1 MRVLRTHGE
10 RIQWENGFVGTL
22 FSPGIRARAVLFD
35 RTVNTV
41 VISKGLFRKTVREI
55 PFRRIRGILH
65 TIYAPIHVSP
75 EVPPVRMESDWSEIS
90 LLLAESS
97 KEVLFQENYVMDA
110 SGKPG
115 REAIRRILGMAEEIA
130 EVTGKP
136 LLVDWEE
143 AEMFL
148 DKGAAK
154 IQLTGDLIP
163 PQMRGR
169 EIPFRKVEALQAVKT
184 EGGYNA
190 VRIAT
195 RDGDIYVTTQWYDRS
210 SCLDET
216 TEAIARCVH
225 LPFQKVATRDPGEP
239 VAGRMYAP
247 ITPSMRGTVPGR

>member
-1 MRVLRTHGE
+1 MRVLRTPGE
-10 RIQWENGFVGTL
+10 RIQWEIGFTGYL
-22 FSPGIRARAVLFD
+22 FSPGIRPRAVLFD
-35 RTVNTV
+35 RTRNAA
-41 VISKGLFRKTVREI
+41 VISQGIFRKNVREI
-55 PFRRIRGILH
+55 PFRGIRGILH
-65 TIYAPIHVSP
+65 TIYAPIHVSS

-90 LLLAESS
+90 LLLSDSS
-97 KEVLFQENYVMDA
+97 KEVLLQENYAMDDA
-110 SGKPG
+110 GRPG

-136 LLVDWEE
+136 LRIEWEE
-143 AEMFL
+143 AEIFL
-148 DKGAAK
+148 DRGAAK
-154 IQLTGDLIP
+154 IRLTGDLIP

-195 RDGDIYVTTQWYDRS
+195 RDGDLYVTTQWYDRH

-225 LPFQKVATRDPGEP
+225 LPFQKVTTRDPGKP

-247 ITPSMRGTVPGR
+247 ITPSTRGTVPGK

>member
-1 MRVLRTHGE
+1 MRVLRTPGE
-10 RIQWENGFVGTL
+10 RIQWENGFVGYL

-35 RTVNTV
+35 RTRNAV

-65 TIYAPIHVSP
+65 TIYAPIHVSS

-97 KEVLFQENYVMDA
+97 KEVLLQENYMMDDA
-110 SGKPG
+110 GKPG
-115 REAIRRILGMAEEIA
+115 REAIRRILGMAEDIA

-136 LLVDWEE
+136 LLIDWEE

-148 DKGAAK
+148 DRGAAK
-154 IQLTGDLIP
+154 ILLTGDLIP

-169 EIPFRKVEALQAVKT
+169 EIPFRKVEVLQAVKT

-195 RDGDIYVTTQWYDRS
+195 RDGDAYVTTQWHDRF
-210 SCLDET
+210 SCLHET

-225 LPFQKVATRDPGEP
+225 LPFQKVKTRSPGKP
-239 VAGRMYAP
+239 AVGRMYAP
-247 ITPSMRGTVPGR
+247 IIPSMRGTVPGR